1 MHSSVKNPGIM
12 DSHHSPAPWTDR
24 LRATSW
30 HKGILLSYA
39 LKGHHPEIHRWSPG
53 AALEK
58 AQVYLDFSLMS
69 LRAPCKCYKVLLT
82 TEVEI
87 HNAQAECSW
96 VSWWHH
102 VFQQTNSV
110 GEDEGL
116 PAVKEEMGVKALY
129 STSFLLLAGG
139 GQNIGPLLIFWEVC
153 SWLTF
158 HHLPPC
164 CLQAF

>member
-116 PAVKEEMGVKALY
+116 PAVKEEMGVKALC